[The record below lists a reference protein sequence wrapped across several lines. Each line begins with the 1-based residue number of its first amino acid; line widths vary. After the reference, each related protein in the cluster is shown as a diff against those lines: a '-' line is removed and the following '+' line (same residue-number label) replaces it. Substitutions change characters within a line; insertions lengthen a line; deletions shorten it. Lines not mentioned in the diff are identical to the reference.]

1 LNYRVKT
8 TSGKEFE
15 IKPSE
20 TILEASIKA
29 GVNLPYGCRS
39 GSCGS
44 CKAKVLEGSV
54 VHDEIMP
61 GVITQEE
68 ELDGY
73 HLFCR
78 AFAMSDIKIDDQ
90 PAKFDQGI
98 LPKITPVRVESLK
111 KLNHDVMQMILK
123 LPAEEKL
130 RFKAGQYIEFILN
143 DGSRRAFSMANSPHE
158 DLVELHIRLIE
169 GGQFT
174 NFVFA
179 EMQEKSIHR
188 IEGPLGQFY
197 LRESERPIIF
207 IAGGTG
213 FAPIKSIINDMLFNQ
228 NKREI
233 ILYRGVRKKIDLYQ
247 EVVVNNWL
255 KSDLNIKVHN
265 VFSDEED
272 SEIKNQLVHEA
283 VLENTSQIN
292 EYEVYCCGA
301 PAMVEVAHESFVN
314 NGLLN
319 SRFYSDAFTFSPK
332 KNN

>member
-8 TSGKEFE
+8 ASGKEFE

-29 GVNLPYGCRS
+29 GINLPYGCRS

-44 CKAKVLEGSV
+44 CKAKVIEGSV

-68 ELDGY
+68 ELEGY

-78 AFAMSDIKIDDQ
+78 AFAMSDITIEDH
-90 PAKFDQGI
+90 PVRLDQGI

-111 KLNHDVMQMILK
+111 KLNHDVMQMTLK

-143 DGSRRAFSMANSPHE
+143 DGSRRAFSMANSPHD

-174 NFVFA
+174 NFVFE

-197 LRESERPIIF
+197 LRESESPIIF

-213 FAPIKSIINDMLFNQ
+213 FAPIKSIINDMVFNQ
-228 NKREI
+228 NNREI

-247 EVVVNNWL
+247 EEVVNNWL
-255 KSDLNIKVHN
+255 ETGLNIQVYN
-265 VFSDEED
+265 VFSDEEVSD
-272 SEIKNQLVHEA
+272 TKKQLVHEA
-283 VLENTSQIN
+283 VLENTSQLDK
-292 EYEVYCCGA
+292 YEVYCCGA
-301 PAMVEVAHESFVN
+301 PAMVEVAHEAFIK

-319 SRFYSDAFTFSPK
+319 SKFFSDAFTFSPK
-332 KNN
+332 KK